1 MEKVEEVNKI
11 IQENPSHIC
20 PMCAIDPTS
29 HSLSKIRE
37 LNGNAVFY
45 TSPAKA
51 SNTDRQAILLHYD
64 LILSEN
70 KLPWIWIFD
79 CKDYPLSHAL
89 DIQTA
94 IELAKL
100 INNKFSNN
108 LDKIVVI
115 NSTSFIWVLIKTISF
130 FISKELK
137 DKIHVSENE
146 YNL

>member
-1 MEKVEEVNKI
+1 MEEKI
-11 IQENPSHIC
+11 ITPSSDTPIPHIC

-37 LNGNAVFY
+37 TNGNAIYY

-51 SNTDRQAILLHYD
+51 SSTEREGIIKHYD
-64 LILSEN
+64 LVLGEN
-70 KLPWIWIFD
+70 TMPWIWIFD

-100 INNKFSNN
+100 INEKYG
-108 LDKIVVI
+108 DKLVKVVVI
-115 NSTSFIWVLIKTISF
+115 NSTSFIWVIIKILSVF
-130 FISKELK
+130 MSKELK
-137 DKIHVSENE
+137 EKIHVSETE